1 MNCEQIQN
9 HPRPVGAIIGIA
21 VGGGLVLLLAVVV
34 GIYCMKK
41 AKNTKAIS
49 PR

>member
-1 MNCEQIQN
+1 M
-9 HPRPVGAIIGIA
+9 GAIIGIA

-34 GIYCMKK
+34 GIYCIKK
-41 AKNTKAIS
+41 AKNKQAVS